1 MAKRKSNKKSAKSKN
16 AKCAK
21 IQQEAPIEHRPG
33 FKNLLITS
41 LTKLTVAA
49 TEACTEVGALFLL
62 GTEGKIGFQN
72 RKIGFQSPHT
82 CIFPTFTSEIKAL
95 TMLVSL

>member
-1 MAKRKSNKKSAKSKN
+1 MAKRKNNKTSTKSKN

-21 IQQEAPIEHRPG
+21 IQPEAPIELRPG

-62 GTEGKIGFQN
+62 GREGRIL
-72 RKIGFQSPHT
+72 
-82 CIFPTFTSEIKAL
+82 TFSHLYE
-95 TMLVSL
+95 